1 MKFGANLEN
10 EFDFYKMEENF
21 LKITKEI
28 EAMSDMLEQFK
39 QNIPN
44 IQLFLKYYCIY
55 KNLICQI
62 KLDKTASSK

>member
-28 EAMSDMLEQFK
+28 EAMSDMLKQFK
-39 QNIPN
+39 HNIPN

-55 KNLICQI
+55 K
-62 KLDKTASSK
+62 K

>member
-44 IQLFLKYYCIY
+44 IQFFLKYYCIY
-55 KNLICQI
+55 K
-62 KLDKTASSK
+62 K